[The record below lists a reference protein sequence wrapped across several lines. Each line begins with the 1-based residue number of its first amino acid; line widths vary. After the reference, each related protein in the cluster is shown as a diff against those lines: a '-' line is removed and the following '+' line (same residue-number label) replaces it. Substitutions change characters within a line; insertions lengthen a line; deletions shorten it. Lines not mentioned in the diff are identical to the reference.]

1 MPPPRKTE
9 EGPPADA
16 THVALRDVGARLR
29 RDREARG
36 VGVRELARRIGV
48 SPSLI
53 SAIELGK
60 ANPSIGTLY
69 QIVDEL
75 GLSVDEL
82 MREGG
87 GDAAL
92 AGGASAG
99 SGGAV
104 VGGREPVV
112 QRAGDGGDGAVEGAL
127 LRAHAL
133 VDAPLGHERD
143 DPVQRVDSRS
153 SVNLPGVRWERLTAH
168 DDAAVDFLYVTYE
181 VGAESCPEDNLMRH
195 GGYEY
200 GLILEGRL
208 GIRIG
213 FRSFELGPGD
223 SISFD
228 SMEPHRFWTLGDE
241 PSRSVWLVV
250 RRRNDP
256 RMADQSFD

>member
-1 MPPPRKTE
+1 MTPPRRSE
-9 EGPPADA
+9 DGPPAEA
-16 THVALRDVGARLR
+16 TQVALRDVGARLR

-82 MREGG
+82 MLETGATP
-87 GDAAL
+87 AAGER
-92 AGGASAG
+92 A
-99 SGGAV
+99 
-104 VGGREPVV
+104 PVV
-112 QRAGDGGDGAVEGAL
+112 QRGAGAAGAFGAIAGLAAAGGEPADAL
-127 LRAHAL
+127 LAQEL
-133 VDAPLGHERD
+133 VDAPLGGEPG
-143 DPVQRVDSRS
+143 DPVQRAGSRA
-153 SVNLPGVRWERLTAH
+153 SVHLPGVTWERLTAR

-181 VGAESCPEDNLMRH
+181 VGAESCPEHNLMRH

-213 FRSFELGPGD
+213 FRTYELAAGD

-228 SMEPHRFWTLGDE
+228 SMEPHRFWTIGDE

-256 RMADQSFD
+256 RVERGFE

>member
-1 MPPPRKTE
+1 MTPPRRSE
-9 EGPPADA
+9 EGPPAA
-16 THVALRDVGARLR
+16 VTQVALRDVGARLR

-82 MREGG
+82 MLETGAAPGG
-87 GDAAL
+87 ERA
-92 AGGASAG
+92 
-99 SGGAV
+99 
-104 VGGREPVV
+104 PVV
-112 QRAGDGGDGAVEGAL
+112 QRGTGAAGLFGAAAALGAGGGPADAQLARELA
-127 LRAHAL
+127 
-133 VDAPLGHERD
+133 DAPLGGEPD
-143 DPVQRVDSRS
+143 DPVQRAGSRA
-153 SVNLPGVRWERLTAH
+153 SVHLPGVTWERLTAR

-181 VGAESCPEDNLMRH
+181 VGAESCSEDNLMRH

-200 GLILEGRL
+200 GLILEGTL

-213 FRSFELGPGD
+213 FRTYELAAGD

-228 SMEPHRFWTLGDE
+228 SMEPHRFWTIGE
-241 PSRSVWLVV
+241 VPSRSVWLVV

-256 RMADQSFD
+256 RLERGFE

>member
-1 MPPPRKTE
+1 MSPPRKTE
-9 EGPPADA
+9 DGPLADV
-16 THVALRDVGARLR
+16 TQVALKDVGARLR

-75 GLSVDEL
+75 NLSVDEL
-82 MREGG
+82 MLEGAT
-87 GDAAL
+87 DADTVVRRA
-92 AGGASAG
+92 GAS
-99 SGGAV
+99 GGTPADHLT
-104 VGGREPVV
+104 
-112 QRAGDGGDGAVEGAL
+112 RAAE
-127 LRAHAL
+127 L
-133 VDAPLGHERD
+133 VDAPLGGELN
-143 DPVQRVDSRS
+143 DPVQRLETRA
-153 SVNLPGVRWERLTAH
+153 SVHLPGVTWERLTAR

-181 VGAESCPEDNLMRH
+181 VGAESCAEDNLMRH

-208 GIRIG
+208 GIRIR
-213 FRSFELGPGD
+213 FRTYELGPGD

-228 SMEPHRFWTLGDE
+228 SMEPHRFWTVGDE

-256 RMADQSFD
+256 RMDARAFE

>member
-1 MPPPRKTE
+1 MTPARKSE
-9 EGPPADA
+9 EVRPGPPAEA
-16 THVALRDVGARLR
+16 TQVALKDVGARLR

-82 MREGG
+82 MLET
-87 GDAAL
+87 
-92 AGGASAG
+92 
-99 SGGAV
+99 
-104 VGGREPVV
+104 GGRAPVV
-112 QRAGDGGDGAVEGAL
+112 QRGAAGGSGAGAGDLATALGAIAGGRAPDAL
-127 LRAHAL
+127 LAQELA
-133 VDAPLGHERD
+133 DAPLGGEPD
-143 DPVQRVDSRS
+143 DPVQRADSRA
-153 SVNLPGVRWERLTAH
+153 SVHLPGVTWERLTAR

-213 FRSFELGPGD
+213 FRTYELAAGD

-228 SMEPHRFWTLGDE
+228 SMEPHRFWTVGDE

-256 RMADQSFD
+256 RLSEREFE